1 MFSKIDDYMS
11 SGEEKIETIHPS
23 RFDTRHIKGT
33 IIYPGVMI
41 IAITALLGVRM
52 ANMFNLGFN
61 PAYITALYILP
72 IGMMTFYEIRRRFV
86 MYHFTDKQV
95 VEETGIFNKTLN
107 TLHYQNITHSSLDQD
122 FEERIFGVSDIDM
135 DSAGES
141 TTELKLNGV
150 RNAPKYKEI
159 IDNHAF
165 NNQNQN
171 QGQNQQN
178 NQNFGDNGN
187 ANQGNGNFGGDFNSD
202 SNFDDDFDSNF

>member
-11 SGEEKIETIHPS
+11 SGEKKIETIHPS
-23 RFDTRHIKGT
+23 HFDTRHIKGT
-33 IIYPGVMI
+33 IIYPGAMI
-41 IAITALLGVRM
+41 IAITALLGARLT
-52 ANMFNLGFN
+52 NIFNLGFN
-61 PAYITALYILP
+61 PAYITGLYILP

-86 MYHFTDKQV
+86 MYHFTDQQV
-95 VEETGIFNKTLN
+95 VEETGILNKTLN

-141 TTELKLNGV
+141 TTELRLNGV

-165 NNQNQN
+165 NNQNQ
-171 QGQNQQN
+171 GQNQQN
-178 NQNFGDNGN
+178 NQNFGNNGN
-187 ANQGNGNFGGDFNSD
+187 TNQVNGDLGGDFNSD
-202 SNFDDDFDSNF
+202 SNFDDDFDSNI

>member
-1 MFSKIDDYMS
+1 MFSKIDDYIS

-33 IIYPGVMI
+33 IIYPGIMI

-61 PAYITALYILP
+61 PAYITALYTLP
-72 IGMMTFYEIRRRFV
+72 VAMMIFYEVRRRFV
-86 MYHFTDKQV
+86 MYHFTDQQV

-122 FEERIFGVSDIDM
+122 FQERIFGVSDIDM

-178 NQNFGDNGN
+178 NQNFGNNGN
-187 ANQGNGNFGGDFNSD
+187 MNHGNGNSDFGNDFD
-202 SNFDDDFDSNF
+202 SNLDDDFDSNF

>member
-52 ANMFNLGFN
+52 ANLFNLGFN

-150 RNAPKYKEI
+150 RNAPKYKSM
-159 IDNHAF
+159 IDEHAF
-165 NNQNQN
+165 SNQN

-178 NQNFGDNGN
+178 NQNFGNNGN
-187 ANQGNGNFGGDFNSD
+187 MNQGNSDFGSDFDSD